1 MLKEERKKQNKYTH
15 ISRQK
20 TLMVLMFS
28 IIMTDTYFKALSIMK
43 DFMEMKTNYIDMVEE
58 FKSTRSSWEI
68 KLIVVVLLNYG
79 GSNKKVEMEMLI
91 HSSYEKLIVLET
103 DWDVFDDII
112 KPSV

>member
-1 MLKEERKKQNKYTH
+1 
-15 ISRQK
+15 
-20 TLMVLMFS
+20 
-28 IIMTDTYFKALSIMK
+28 MTNTYFKALSIMK
-43 DFMEMKTNYIDMVEE
+43 DFMEMKTNYIDMIGE

-103 DWDVFDDII
+103 DGVVFDDII